1 MRSKQLLEIVPAKFQ
16 VNAAISAGANP
27 KKVGKMLFL
36 QHFTVFKKNSHP
48 NIFLLSW
55 GERGALSDI
64 QTSGHYGRAFFFT
77 YQASPIEW
85 KDQTQEAAKSDETFT
100 KNPDLYKNQA
110 LLTLMS

>member
-1 MRSKQLLEIVPAKFQ
+1 MRSKHLLEIVPAKFQ

-36 QHFTVFKKNSHP
+36 QHFTVFKKKFSHP

-55 GERGALSDI
+55 GERGALPDI

-77 YQASPIEW
+77 YQSL
-85 KDQTQEAAKSDETFT
+85 
-100 KNPDLYKNQA
+100 PDRVKRPDSRSSQK
-110 LLTLMS
+110 